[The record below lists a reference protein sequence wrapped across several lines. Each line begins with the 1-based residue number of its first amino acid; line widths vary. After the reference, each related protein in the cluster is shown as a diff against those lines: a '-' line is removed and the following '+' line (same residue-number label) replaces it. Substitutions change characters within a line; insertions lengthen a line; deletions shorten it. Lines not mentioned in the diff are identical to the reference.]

1 MHSNTA
7 GKAENWPARR
17 EERDRG
23 RGRGA
28 ERLKGLQELEA
39 VEHI

>member
-17 EERDRG
+17 EERG
-23 RGRGA
+23 RRV
-28 ERLKGLQELEA
+28 ERLRGLHELEA